1 MQFAGAVA
9 VVTGAAGGIGSAL
22 GERFHDAGATV
33 VVSDRPGT
41 GVERLAAQL
50 NARRSGSAHAVIAD
64 VSREEDN
71 ARLVDEARRL
81 AGRIDLFFANAGVA
95 LGGDLT
101 ATEPDWMTSFDV
113 NVHAHRW
120 AAKYLL
126 PEWLAAGRGYFASTA
141 SAAGLLAQIGS
152 APYSVTKHAAV
163 AFAEWLSITYGS
175 RGLRVSCLCPQGVN
189 TAMLRGGDR
198 PNGEP
203 TESNVV
209 RAVGA
214 VLEPSTVADI
224 VHDALVEERFFI
236 LPHPEVAEYMKVK
249 ATEHERWLGGMRKLQ
264 RRVFGV

>member
-1 MQFAGAVA
+1 MQFAGATA

-33 VVSDRPGT
+33 VLSDLHEPALN
-41 GVERLAAQL
+41 ELAARL
-50 NARRSGSAHAVIAD
+50 NAKRPNSAFAVVAD
-64 VSREEDN
+64 VSREEEN
-71 ARLVDEARRL
+71 ARLVRHAREL
-81 AGRIDLFFANAGVA
+81 AGPIDLFFANAGVA
-95 LGGDLT
+95 MGTDLSASET
-101 ATEPDWMTSFDV
+101 DWNMAFDV

-126 PEWLAAGRGYFASTA
+126 PEWLAAGKGYFASTA
-141 SAAGLLAQIGS
+141 SAAGVLAQIGS

-175 RGLRVSCLCPQGVN
+175 RGLSVSCLCPQGVN

-198 PNGEP
+198 PDQRP

-209 RAVGA
+209 RAVGV
-214 VLEPSTVADI
+214 VLEPAAVADF

-236 LPHPEVAEYMKVK
+236 FPHPEVADYMKVK
-249 ATEHERWLGGMRKLQ
+249 ANEHARWLGGMRKLQ